1 VVAYCAEM
9 IASERREL
17 VTLLRI
23 ERHAQ
28 RNALDLA
35 HCTDLLAAVEDAATS
50 SRCIVITGE
59 GTTFCAGADLDTVH
73 DKAFRE
79 TLTGLLR
86 RLGELPVPVVA
97 AVNGPA
103 IGAGTQLAIA
113 CDLRVAAPTA
123 RFAVPTARLGLA
135 LDPWSVARLTTIA
148 GGGLARAL
156 LLGVETVDAGRA
168 HALGLADRLG
178 DLDDALGWAA
188 ELAGL
193 APLTMAYNKLAVAAG
208 TALDPEDPAVN
219 AAMFRCYDSDDAEEG
234 RRARQERRTPIF
246 RGR

>member
-1 VVAYCAEM
+1 M
-9 IASERREL
+9 IAVERREL

-28 RNALDLA
+28 RNALDLP
-35 HCTDLLAAVEDAATS
+35 HCQELLAAVEDVAPT
-50 SRCIVITGE
+50 SRCLVITGE
-59 GTTFCAGADLDTVH
+59 GNTFCAGADLDNVY
-73 DKAFRE
+73 DKAFRDA
-79 TLTGLLR
+79 LGLALR
-86 RLGELPVPVVA
+86 RLTELPIPVVA

-135 LDPWSVARLTTIA
+135 LDPWSVGRLTAIA

-156 LLGVETVDAGRA
+156 LIGVETVDAGRA
-168 HALGLADRLG
+168 HALGLVDRLG
-178 DLDDALGWAA
+178 DLDDALAWAT

-193 APLTMAYNKLAVAAG
+193 APLTMAFNKLATEGGPGLDPDDVAAN
-208 TALDPEDPAVN
+208 E
-219 AAMFRCYDSDDAEEG
+219 AMSRCYDSEDAQEG
-234 RRARQERRTPIF
+234 RRARLERRAPSF